1 MRTPLP
7 VSLAAAVAVVTVVTA
22 CSTTEGKPVEKGTAR
37 AAGSCAEASLALPP
51 DTVVGSL
58 DGAPVKLADLGDDLR
73 RAEEKALWQYCDAVA
88 ETRSRAF
95 EGLVVEKLVEKAAG
109 KAGVSPDQWVNAE
122 LGKRATPPTE
132 AELQAFYDSIKP
144 PDAPPLVEVKDRLV
158 MMMQQERA
166 QTSARALFG
175 ELQAAAKVERSLP
188 DVRSPPRTI
197 EVPAWTGR
205 KGTAGAKVRVV
216 EFADYQCPYCSRAAD
231 AMRALAK
238 RYGDR
243 VEFAYRN
250 FPLRSIHPDADRAAQ
265 AAQCAGRQ
273 GKFWEMH
280 DKLYG
285 AQDKLDVE
293 SVLAFGKDLG
303 LDTAKL
309 ESCIANGETAAEVEA
324 DLKEATDLGIE
335 GTPSFFINGRPHQGN
350 PSEAAL
356 AAAIDAELAR
366 RD

>member
-1 MRTPLP
+1 MRTALT
-7 VSLAAAVAVVTVVTA
+7 SSFALALVAGACTTTDSKPAAPTA
-22 CSTTEGKPVEKGTAR
+22 AHS
-37 AAGSCAEASLALPP
+37 AASCNQASLALPA
-51 DTVVGSL
+51 DTVVGTL
-58 DGAPVKLADLGDDLR
+58 DGSPVKLADLGDDAR

-95 EGLVVEKLVEKAAG
+95 DGLVIEKLVEKAAA
-109 KAGVSPDQWVNAE
+109 KAGVGPDEWVRAE
-122 LGKRATPPTE
+122 IEKRTTLPSE
-132 AELQAFYDSIKP
+132 AELQAFYDSIRP
-144 PDAPPLVEVKDRLV
+144 PDAPPLAEVKDRLV

-166 QTSARALFG
+166 QTSARALFD
-175 ELQAAAKVERSLP
+175 ELRAASKVESTLP
-188 DVRSPPRTI
+188 DVRSPPRDI
-197 EVPAWTGR
+197 GVPAWTGR
-205 KGTAGAKVRVV
+205 KGATGAKVRVV

-238 RYGDR
+238 RYGDK

-265 AAQCAGRQ
+265 AAQCAARQ

-285 AQDKLDVE
+285 AQDKLDTE
-293 SVLAFGKDLG
+293 SVLAHGKDLQ
-303 LDTAKL
+303 LDVAKL
-309 ESCIANGETAAEVEA
+309 EGCIKNGETAAEVEA
-324 DLKEATDLGIE
+324 DLKEATELGIE
-335 GTPSFFINGRPHQGN
+335 GTPSFFINGRPHLGN

-366 RD
+366 GR